1 MASLGETPNFV
12 FYRSATTLAILS
24 QGIYPREME
33 SYTRRRSPRRIFMAA
48 LFVNTPSQK
57 HPGDHRHKIAK
68 YVIKYSYNK
77 YYSAIKMDRLMILQP
92 FGWISKICWA
102 KLARYTAECNSLI
115 PFTWDYRI
123 VLESLVKVRV
133 DDKRFVT
140 PAHRKQKQEG
150 NKLEACLD
158 YRAFKANLGT

>member
-1 MASLGETPNFV
+1 MASLGEMPNFV

-33 SYTRRRSPRRIFMAA
+33 SYTRRRSPRRILMAA
-48 LFVNTPSQK
+48 LLISQARNT
-57 HPGDHRHKIAK
+57 PGDHRHKIAK

-115 PFTWDYRI
+115 PFIWDYRI

-133 DDKRFVT
+133 DDKRFTT
-140 PAHRKQKQEG
+140 PAHGKQKQEG